1 MTRFD
6 QPHAPSLRYR
16 LVEKFVESDED
27 QVLTA
32 PAVDWLGTTDLTA
45 DELAAGP
52 GGAQGGAV
60 QEAAVFLKQGIKD
73 GPMPPTEVFALGQE
87 NGHSKTSIRRQC
99 N

>member
-16 LVEKFVESDED
+16 LVGKIVESDEAHGW
-27 QVLTA
+27 TA

-52 GGAQGGAV
+52 SNRGPRPTRRSSPPGGTGATGHV
-60 QEAAVFLKQGIKD
+60 VGRTGSPA
-73 GPMPPTEVFALGQE
+73 GPSSLF
-87 NGHSKTSIRRQC
+87 
-99 N
+99 